1 MTLGTI
7 DGTVFEDAGQG
18 APVVLIHGLGL
29 NRGMWTR
36 YPEAL
41 SGAYRVVTYDILGH
55 GETVKPP
62 GPYSLGRFT
71 DQLLALLDHLEV
83 ERAALI
89 GFSFGGMINRAFAID
104 HADRTAALGILCTA
118 HDRTDAQ
125 RAAVLDRV
133 EQARQSGPSATVD
146 AALERWFT
154 KPYAAAHPEA
164 LEQIRRWIMANDP
177 DVYPLIYEVMATCDA
192 DLVEP
197 AESINCPTLIAACDG
212 DLGNSPEMA
221 KAMGEDIP
229 GARVEIVEGLKH
241 MGLYERPDL
250 FLDLLKPF
258 LAESLG

>member
-1 MTLGTI
+1 MTRGNI
-7 DGTVFEDAGQG
+7 DGTVFEDIGQG

-29 NRGMWTR
+29 NRGMWSR
-36 YPEAL
+36 YTEAL
-41 SGAYRVVTYDILGH
+41 SATYRVVTYDILGH
-55 GETVKPP
+55 GETAKLP
-62 GPYSLGRFT
+62 GPYSIGRFT
-71 DQLLALLDHLEV
+71 GQLLGLLNHLEI
-83 ERAALI
+83 ERAALV

-104 HADRTAALGILCTA
+104 HAERTAALGILCTA

-133 EQARQSGPSATVD
+133 EQARRSGPAATVD
-146 AALERWFT
+146 AALDRWFT
-154 KPYAAAHPEA
+154 EPYAAAHPDV

-177 DVYPLIYEVMATCDA
+177 EVYPHIYEVMATCDA

-197 AESINCPTLIAACDG
+197 AKSISCPTLIAACDG

-221 KAMGEDIP
+221 QAMGEGIP

-250 FLDLLKPF
+250 FLGLLEPF

>member
-1 MTLGTI
+1 MTQGTF
-7 DGTVFEDAGQG
+7 DGTVFDDVGQG

-29 NRGMWTR
+29 HRGMWNR

-41 SGAYRVVTYDILGH
+41 SSNFRVVTYDILGH

-62 GPYSLGRFT
+62 GPYSIGRFT
-71 DQLLALLDHLEV
+71 DQLLGLLDHLEI
-83 ERAALI
+83 ERAGLV
-89 GFSFGGMINRAFAID
+89 GFSFGGMINRAFAIA
-104 HADRTAALGILCTA
+104 HPDRTSALGILCTA

-133 EQARQSGPSATVD
+133 EQARRSGPAATVG

-154 KPYAAAHPEA
+154 EPYAAAHPEV

-177 DVYPLIYEVMATCDA
+177 DVYPHIYEVMATCDA

-197 AESINCPTLIAACDG
+197 AASIRCPALIAACDG

-221 KAMGEDIP
+221 KAMGEGIP
-229 GARVEIVEGLKH
+229 GARVETVQGLKH
-241 MGLYERPDL
+241 MGLYERPDV
-250 FLDLLKPF
+250 FLALLEPF